1 MNTPEKE
8 PSSQVPPLHCS
19 LTVEN
24 LTSLGTVHKS
34 VTYKGIKLILGRNEF
49 RDIIVRMDGAKHSLQ
64 FPVRDFQLHKR
75 FMKEGKATI
84 SQKNVNLNLMIA
96 NAPPNQLAIFMKT
109 LASKHTLLGPKQG
122 VINARQ
128 RLLSTVPKSFEE
140 ISPLTLKEYETVRSN
155 NGRMPLK
162 ERNGNVPGASPVSS
176 KRKMDKEVQ
185 LPKDLPSLKRQAPSL
200 RNQLVLTTE
209 QKKVLQI
216 VQSGHNVFFTGSA
229 GTGKSLLL
237 KLIVG
242 ALSPDVTF
250 VTASTGV
257 AACQIGG
264 TTLHAFAG
272 IGSGHASL
280 EQCVQLAS
288 RKVVA
293 QQWRKCK
300 HLIVDEISMVD
311 GVFFKVQSEN
321 EKPQIGP
328 GSSQDVAGYQKGE
341 GETKEDSQCLMS
353 MLMLLALPH
362 TQKLEAVGR
371 AIRGNN
377 KPFGGIQL
385 ILCGD
390 FLQLPP
396 VTKPGEKR
404 VFCFQTSAWNRC
416 INISMELTEVRRQDD
431 QEFINILQSIR
442 LGRCT
447 EDMVDCLKST
457 ESNEVEKDGIKAT
470 RLCTHREDV
479 DHINQ
484 EHLNKLTGNAKVF
497 QAIDSDPHL
506 SKNLDSQTPVV
517 TKLVLKVG
525 TQVMLMKNLDVG
537 KGLVNGARGVVTGF
551 KQGNEGYPI
560 VRFLCGVTA
569 DVKHEKWTVRG
580 TGGIYLSRRQLPLKL
595 AWAFSIHKSQGM
607 TLDCAEMSLSRV
619 FEAGQ
624 AYVALSRARN
634 LKGLRV
640 LDFNPTCV
648 RAHPDVLKFYE
659 DLRKIYDLEQ
669 QSIESYL

>member
-176 KRKMDKEVQ
+176 KRKMDKEQ
-185 LPKDLPSLKRQAPSL
+185 DLPSLKRQAPSL

-311 GVFFKVQSEN
+311 GVFFK
-321 EKPQIGP
+321 
-328 GSSQDVAGYQKGE
+328 
-341 GETKEDSQCLMS
+341 
-353 MLMLLALPH
+353 
-362 TQKLEAVGR
+362 KLEAVGR

>member
-176 KRKMDKEVQ
+176 KRKMDKEQ
-185 LPKDLPSLKRQAPSL
+185 DLPSLKRQAPSL

-311 GVFFKVQSEN
+311 GVFFK
-321 EKPQIGP
+321 
-328 GSSQDVAGYQKGE
+328 
-341 GETKEDSQCLMS
+341 
-353 MLMLLALPH
+353 
-362 TQKLEAVGR
+362 KLEAVGR

-484 EHLNKLTGNAKVF
+484 EHLNKLTG
-497 QAIDSDPHL
+497 
-506 SKNLDSQTPVV
+506 
-517 TKLVLKVG
+517 
-525 TQVMLMKNLDVG
+525 
-537 KGLVNGARGVVTGF
+537 
-551 KQGNEGYPI
+551 YPI

>member
-176 KRKMDKEVQ
+176 KRKMDKE
-185 LPKDLPSLKRQAPSL
+185 DLPSLKRQAPSL

-311 GVFFKVQSEN
+311 GVFFK
-321 EKPQIGP
+321 
-328 GSSQDVAGYQKGE
+328 
-341 GETKEDSQCLMS
+341 
-353 MLMLLALPH
+353 
-362 TQKLEAVGR
+362 KLEAVGR